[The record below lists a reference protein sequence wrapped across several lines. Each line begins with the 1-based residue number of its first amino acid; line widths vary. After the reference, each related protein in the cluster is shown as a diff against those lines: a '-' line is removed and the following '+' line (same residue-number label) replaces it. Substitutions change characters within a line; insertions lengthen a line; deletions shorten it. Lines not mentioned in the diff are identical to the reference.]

1 MHCSKGRIQMHYLT
15 YINKR
20 IVICREIN
28 VASFLL
34 CDLFPKMTESEL
46 QSYCLEFTLKAWCAV
61 TY

>member
-1 MHCSKGRIQMHYLT
+1 MHYLT

-34 CDLFPKMTESEL
+34 CELFPKMTESEL